1 MSMAMDTRTKGPLF
15 GGGFVLGAAV
25 LWGTVGPAQVL
36 ASSPM
41 TPAALGGWRLL
52 AGGLILAMFTVRRTT
67 VRALT
72 SGTMVRPLLVCA
84 VSTGVFQAALLSSV
98 VRTGA
103 ALATVVA
110 LGVAPAA
117 IGLCARWLTGER
129 MSVAWL
135 AGTATAITGCAL
147 LLAPGSAG
155 VDVPGLLLAVTAGM
169 CYGLYTVFAKK
180 LAAVAP
186 AAQLPALSALS
197 LLAGAVPLAPWMI
210 DSAAPLQKGATV
222 TLIVWLGVA
231 TTALAYWLFTTG
243 LTRVRATTA
252 GTLSLAEPLAA
263 ALIGVLLLHEHL
275 SPVAWTGGAL
285 ILTGMITM
293 CLPPRFFPRSV
304 RVPRISGDSRSASAG
319 TLESLASGERSSERT
334 SQLRTP
340 A

>member
-1 MSMAMDTRTKGPLF
+1 MDTRQNAPLL
-15 GGGFVLGAAV
+15 GAGLVLGAAV

-52 AGGLILAMFTVRRTT
+52 VGGLVLGMFTVRRNTL
-67 VRALT
+67 RALT
-72 SGTMVRPLLVCA
+72 TGAVVRPLLVCA
-84 VSTGVFQAALLSSV
+84 VATGVFQAALMSSV
-98 VRTGA
+98 ARTGA

-117 IGLCARWLTGER
+117 IGLCARWVTGER
-129 MSVAWL
+129 MTSVWM
-135 AGTATAITGCAL
+135 AGTAAAVAGCAL
-147 LLAPGSAG
+147 LLTPTGAG
-155 VDVPGLLLAVTAGM
+155 VDAPGLLLAVISGV

-180 LAAVAP
+180 LAGVAS
-186 AAQLPALSALS
+186 AAQLPGLSALS

-210 DSAAPLQKGATV
+210 NSTTPVWQGT
-222 TLIVWLGVA
+222 TLTLTVWLGVA

-285 ILTGMITM
+285 ILAGMIIM
-293 CLPPRFFPRSV
+293 CLPPRFLPRSA
-304 RVPRISGDSRSASAG
+304 RMPGIPRDGRIMSAE
-319 TLESLASGERSSERT
+319 TLEPLASGERSSEPASRFRT
-334 SQLRTP
+334 S

>member
-1 MSMAMDTRTKGPLF
+1 METRTNGSLL
-15 GGGFVLGAAV
+15 GAGLVLGAAV

-41 TPAALGGWRLL
+41 APTALGGWRLL
-52 AGGLILAMFTVRRTT
+52 LGGLILGLFTVRGNAL
-67 VRALT
+67 RALT
-72 SGTMVRPLLVCA
+72 TGAVVRPLLLCA
-84 VSTGVFQAALLSSV
+84 VSTGVFQAALMSSV
-98 VRTGA
+98 ARTGA

-110 LGVAPAA
+110 LGIAPAA
-117 IGLCARWLTGER
+117 IGLCARWVTGER
-129 MSVAWL
+129 MTGVWM
-135 AGTATAITGCAL
+135 AGTVAAVVGCAL
-147 LLAPGSAG
+147 LLSPGSAG
-155 VDVPGLLLAVTAGM
+155 VDALGLLLAVVAGM

-180 LAAVAP
+180 LATVVP
-186 AAQLPALSALS
+186 AAQLPGFAALS
-197 LLAGAVPLAPWMI
+197 LLAGALPLAPWMVGG
-210 DSAAPLQKGATV
+210 AAPTQRGDTF

-263 ALIGVLLLHEHL
+263 ALISVLLLHEHL

-285 ILTGMITM
+285 ILTGMIVM

-304 RVPRISGDSRSASAG
+304 ATSRTSHDRLITPAEALEPSAP
-319 TLESLASGERSSERT
+319 GERGSVPAAPIRT
-334 SQLRTP
+334 S

>member
-1 MSMAMDTRTKGPLF
+1 MDIRTNGPLF
-15 GGGFVLGAAV
+15 GAGLVLGAAV

-41 TPAALGGWRLL
+41 TPAALGGWRLVV
-52 AGGLILAMFTVRRTT
+52 GGLILGMFTVRRHT

-72 SGTMVRPLLVCA
+72 TGTVIRPLLVCA

-117 IGLCARWLTGER
+117 IGLCARWVTGER
-129 MSVAWL
+129 MTGAWM
-135 AGTATAITGCAL
+135 AGTATAVTGCAL
-147 LLAPGSAG
+147 LPAPGSAG
-155 VDVPGLLLAVTAGM
+155 VDALGLLLAVAAGI

-180 LAAVAP
+180 LAAVVP
-186 AAQLPALSALS
+186 AAQLPGLSALS

-210 DSAAPLQKGATV
+210 NSATPPQQGATF

-231 TTALAYWLFTTG
+231 ATALAYWLFTTG
-243 LTRVRATTA
+243 LTQVRATTA

-293 CLPPRFFPRSV
+293 CLPPRLS
-304 RVPRISGDSRSASAG
+304 SRAG
-319 TLESLASGERSSERT
+319 RLPPLSPDTRGATAETLEPLASRR
-334 SQLRTP
+334 
-340 A
+340 